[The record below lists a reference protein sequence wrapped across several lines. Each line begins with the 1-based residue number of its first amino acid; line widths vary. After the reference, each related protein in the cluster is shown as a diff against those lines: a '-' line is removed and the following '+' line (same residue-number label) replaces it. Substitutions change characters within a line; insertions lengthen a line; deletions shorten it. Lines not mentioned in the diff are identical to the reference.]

1 MRVSAFVGQVSVKI
15 DAGAL
20 KPKEQGLSSNAVPP
34 IKHLR
39 TAILGSA
46 LALLGLAA
54 QPLAAQDDKPATP
67 PPSANPSSP
76 PGRINIMVTRPRG
89 DVNQAQAQ
97 ECVDR
102 ADAGKISGEIVV
114 CRQTGEDPDNAFSSP
129 EEARKR
135 YAEATANKNA
145 PPPPNVFGIAD
156 GNFKVGFGGVPPP
169 ALMID
174 VAALPQAP
182 AGSDADR
189 IARGLP
195 PLGQDLELT
204 EEQEKARREA
214 MGIKPAPQPIALPS
228 NPQKKKKR

>member
-1 MRVSAFVGQVSVKI
+1 VSVKI

-46 LALLGLAA
+46 LSLFGLALLGLAG

-67 PPSANPSSP
+67 PPAANPAPP

-102 ADAGKISGEIVV
+102 ADAGTISGEIVV

-156 GNFKVGFGGVPPP
+156 GNFKVGFGGAPPP

-214 MGIKPAPQPIALPS
+214 MGIKPAPQPITLPS